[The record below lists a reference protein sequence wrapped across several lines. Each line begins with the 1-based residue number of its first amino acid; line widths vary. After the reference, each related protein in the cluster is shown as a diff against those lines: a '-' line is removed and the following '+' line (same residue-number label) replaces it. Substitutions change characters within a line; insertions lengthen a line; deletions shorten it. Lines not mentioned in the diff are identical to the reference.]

1 MKIAFVSDDGE
12 KTISAHFG
20 RAPLYVVVEMED
32 GKEVARETRDKM
44 SPHGEQACNHSGEE
58 HGAKHGCGP
67 GSEVKHRN
75 MAYTI
80 ADCQA
85 LVARGMGWG
94 AFQSLQG
101 YGITP
106 IVNKTKH
113 IDEALKLYL
122 EGKLE
127 NQMEHL
133 H

>member
-12 KTISAHFG
+12 KTISAHFS
-20 RAPLYVVVEMED
+20 RAPLYVVVTIED
-32 GKEVARETRDKM
+32 GKEVARETRDKIK
-44 SPHGEQACNHSGEE
+44 PYGEQACNHSKAEN
-58 HGAKHGCGP
+58 GAKHGCGH
-67 GSEVKHRN
+67 GSEVKHSN

-80 ADCQA
+80 VDCTV
-85 LVARGMGWG
+85 LIARGMGWG

-106 IVNKTKH
+106 IVNKTKN
-113 IDEALKLYL
+113 IDDALKLYL

-127 NQMEHL
+127 NQMERL

>member
-12 KTISAHFG
+12 KTISAQFG
-20 RAPLYVVVEMED
+20 RASYYVMVEMED

-44 SPHGEQACNHSGEE
+44 SPHGEQACNHSEEE
-58 HGAKHGCGP
+58 HGDKHGCGP
-67 GSEVKHRN
+67 DSEVKHRN

-85 LVARGMGWG
+85 MVAGGMGWG

-106 IVNKTKH
+106 IVNKTKN
-113 IDEALKLYL
+113 IDEALKVYL

-127 NQMEHL
+127 N
-133 H
+133 